1 MLSFVAILPAPL
13 HSQNVNCI
21 PTMGVGTWGVQEG
34 MSFLKGSVGHWG
46 KLLTPLHQLYKNS
59 RQEPGSVELPAPGS
73 NFEGM

>member
-1 MLSFVAILPAPL
+1 MLSSVAIPPAPL

-21 PTMGVGTWGVQEG
+21 HGVGMRGVQEG
-34 MSFLKGSVGHWG
+34 MSFLKGSAGHWG

-59 RQEPGSVELPAPGS
+59 GQEPGTVELPAPGN